1 MYENVIIEPLF
12 CMPTNKST
20 EKENNPVNFTWVI
33 YQINSEMLLILF
45 LQTCLKDLQ
54 NFLQDKNLLSED

>member
-20 EKENNPVNFTWVI
+20 EKESNPVNFTWVI